1 MTFRRRA
8 ALAAVIAVVAFGL
21 GLVTDA
27 TAARAASAPIRDS
40 HIAIHGTRA
49 VAASPSHAERR
60 AQLERSGWLPASGG
74 SASGW
79 VCVMSTAK
87 AGVDGADVPACTRSR
102 APPT

>member
-1 MTFRRRA
+1 MTLRRRA

-27 TAARAASAPIRDS
+27 AAARAASAPVGGS
-40 HIAIHGTRA
+40 HIANQGTRA
-49 VAASPSHAERR
+49 VAANPSHAERR
-60 AQLERSGWLPASGG
+60 AQLERGGWLPASGG

-79 VCVMSTAK
+79 VCVISTA
-87 AGVDGADVPACTRSR
+87 AVGAAGADVPACTRSR